1 MTVSYKIYKTKDFI
15 RRTEKGEIN
24 MQQSLNTVADLA
36 AASKFHKDVNI
47 LIDVRDTETTL
58 DLESV
63 LKVAFEF
70 GNYKNCFR
78 NKIAGVIPDDP
89 ERIDRAVFFKVG
101 MEAGG
106 FLFDF
111 FTDYEKAIEWL
122 SEVESLNDKGLE
134 SSDH

>member
-58 DLESV
+58 DLENV

-70 GNYKNCFR
+70 GNYK
-78 NKIAGVIPDDP
+78 
-89 ERIDRAVFFKVG
+89 E
-101 MEAGG
+101 
-106 FLFDF
+106 L
-111 FTDYEKAIEWL
+111 L
-122 SEVESLNDKGLE
+122 SEQNSR
-134 SSDH
+134 SYS

>member
-24 MQQSLNTVADLA
+24 MQKSLNAVADLA
-36 AASKFHKDVNI
+36 AKSKLHNDVNI

-58 DLESV
+58 DLENV

-70 GNYKNCFR
+70 GNYKECFR
-78 NKIAGVIPDDP
+78 NKIAGVIPNTQ
-89 ERIDRAVFFKVG
+89 ERIDRAIFFKVG
-101 MEAGG
+101 MESGG

-111 FTDYEKAIEWL
+111 FTDFEKAIEWL
-122 SEVESLNDKGLE
+122 SEVESINDKEL
-134 SSDH
+134 